1 MKRFSRRRLEAV
13 LLERGLVDRV
23 TLEKIVAWQKNNGQ
37 RTARLLVEKG
47 LLSEEEILVLMEEE
61 LNIPRVDFDAFSID
75 QSITGM
81 IPAEMAKRHLVM
93 PVEHKGE
100 TLLLAMVDP
109 FDLSAI
115 DDISMITGL
124 KIQPAAARESVIR
137 HMIAQF
143 YGLPGSSSA
152 REGKE
157 EAVREPES
165 SGYSQNEGEE
175 EAPVVRMVNTLI
187 ERAVEEGASDI
198 HLEPDGG
205 KLRLRLR
212 LDGVLHDLTP
222 PPLQLGTK
230 IISRVKIMANLDIAE
245 KRLPQDGHIQWR
257 GRKRGIN
264 MRVSTLPTVSGEKIV
279 IRLLERDKII
289 LPLGNLG
296 FTSDHYSALQSLLL
310 NRHGLIL
317 VTGPTG
323 CGKTTTLYSALHYLN
338 RPEVNII
345 TVEDPV
351 EYRLQGINQVQVN
364 RRINR
369 TFANALRS
377 ILRQDPNIIMVGEIR
392 DLETARMTTQAALT
406 GHLVL
411 STLHTNHAAGAVT
424 RLIDMGLEEYM
435 ITASLLGVIAQRL
448 VRKVC
453 PHCREEYTP
462 HEDEKRFFR
471 HFFGEEAPPLLVR
484 GRGCRYCNRTGYR
497 GRTSIQEILVLNRDL
512 RQLILDGA
520 TAEILR
526 QKAVTG
532 GMRSLV
538 MDGRRAIKE
547 GITTADE
554 IVRATFSSIFET
566 GGRTL
571 DETVAYLS
579 RKKTGVAE
587 Q

>member
-1 MKRFSRRRLEAV
+1 MRRFSRHRLEAV
-13 LLERGLVDRV
+13 LLERGLVDRG
-23 TLEKIVAWQKNNGQ
+23 TLEKIVARQKKNGQ
-37 RTARLLVEKG
+37 STAKLLVEIG

-61 LNIPRVDFDAFSID
+61 LNIPRVDFDASSID
-75 QSITGM
+75 QNITNM
-81 IPAEMAKRHLVM
+81 IPAEMAKRHLVV
-93 PVEHKGE
+93 PVERKGE
-100 TLLLAMVDP
+100 VLVLAMVDP
-109 FDLSAI
+109 FDLAAI
-115 DDISMITGL
+115 DDISMVTGL
-124 KIQPAAARESVIR
+124 KIQPATARESVIR

-152 REGKE
+152 REGEE
-157 EAVREPES
+157 EAVCES
-165 SGYSQNEGEE
+165 EAGGYSQSVGEE
-175 EAPVVRMVNTLI
+175 EAPVMRMVNALI

-198 HLEPDGG
+198 HLEPDGD

-222 PPLQLGTK
+222 PPLQLGVK

-257 GRKRGIN
+257 GRKRGIS

-279 IRLLERDKII
+279 IRLLEKDKIV
-289 LPLGNLG
+289 LPLEKLG
-296 FTSDHYSALQSLLL
+296 FTSDHYNALQSLLL

-392 DLETARMTTQAALT
+392 DLETAKITAQAALT

-424 RLIDMGLEEYM
+424 RLIDMGLEEYL

-453 PHCREEYTP
+453 PHCREEYVP
-462 HEDEKRFFR
+462 DADEKSFFR
-471 HFFGEEAPPLLVR
+471 HFFGKEVPPFLVR
-484 GRGCRYCNRTGYR
+484 GRGCRYCSGTGYH
-497 GRTSIQEILVLNRDL
+497 GRTSIQEIIVLNREL
-512 RQLILDGA
+512 RQLILEGE
-520 TAEILR
+520 TAEILQ
-526 QKAVTG
+526 QKAAAG
-532 GMRSLV
+532 GMRSLI
-538 MDGRRAIKE
+538 MDGRRVVEE
-547 GITTADE
+547 GITTVDE

-566 GGRTL
+566 GGGTL

-579 RKKTGVAE
+579 RRHS
-587 Q
+587 QRS

>member
-1 MKRFSRRRLEAV
+1 MKEFSRRRLETA
-13 LLERGLVDRV
+13 LLKRELVDRG
-23 TLEKIVAWQKNNGQ
+23 TLEKIVAQQKNSGK
-37 RTARLLVEKG
+37 RIAKLLVEKG

-61 LNIPRVDFDAFSID
+61 LNIPRVDFDGCSID
-75 QSITGM
+75 PSITGM
-81 IPAEMAKRHLVM
+81 IPSELAKRYLVM
-93 PVEHKGE
+93 PVERRGE
-100 TLLLAMVDP
+100 VLVLAMVDP
-109 FDLSAI
+109 FDLTAI

-124 KIQPAAARESVIR
+124 KMQPAAARESAIR

-152 REGKE
+152 R
-157 EAVREPES
+157 A
-165 SGYSQNEGEE
+165 GEE
-175 EAPVVRMVNTLI
+175 EAVSESEAGGYVEAQGQEETPVVMMVNALI

-198 HLEPDGG
+198 HLEPDGD

-212 LDGVLHDLTP
+212 MDGVLRDLTS
-222 PPLQLGTK
+222 PPLQLGIK

-257 GRKRGIN
+257 GRKRGIS

-289 LPLGNLG
+289 LPLEKLG
-296 FTSDHYSALQSLLL
+296 FTSDHYNVLRSLLL

-369 TFANALRS
+369 TFAGALRS

-392 DLETARMTTQAALT
+392 DLETAKITAQAALT

-424 RLIDMGLEEYM
+424 RMIDMGLEEYL

-453 PHCREEYTP
+453 PHCCEEYVP
-462 HEDEKRFFR
+462 NADEKSFFQ
-471 HFFGEEAPPLLVR
+471 HFFGKEAPPFLVR
-484 GRGCRYCNRTGYR
+484 GRGCRYCSGTGYR
-497 GRTSIQEILVLNRDL
+497 GRTSIQEILVLNREL
-512 RQLILDGA
+512 RQLILEGG

-526 QKAVTG
+526 QKAVAG
-532 GMRSLV
+532 GMRSLI
-538 MDGRRAIKE
+538 MDGRREVEE
-547 GITTADE
+547 GITTVDE

-566 GGRTL
+566 GGSTL

-579 RKKTGVAE
+579 RRNS
-587 Q
+587 QRS